1 MDKGTIIDVDTLEKL
16 YLQEQ
21 KSMREI
27 SEILGVA
34 VGTVYN
40 YIRFYEIPSRQKH
53 QGFKGKKHTEITKEK
68 IRKKLINRTFS
79 EKTIKKMSEAAKNG
93 GIGHKKERTDGYVMI
108 YFPDHP
114 CSSKEGYIMEHI
126 LVMEALIGRHLYS
139 YECVHHINGKK
150 RDNRKENLQL
160 MTKSAHMSLHMS
172 ERWKKK
178 KGGMTY

>member
-93 GIGHKKERTDGYVMI
+93 GIGHKKR
-108 YFPDHP
+108 
-114 CSSKEGYIMEHI
+114 K
-126 LVMEALIGRHLYS
+126 
-139 YECVHHINGKK
+139 
-150 RDNRKENLQL
+150 NRWICDDIF
-160 MTKSAHMSLHMS
+160 S
-172 ERWKKK
+172 
-178 KGGMTY
+178 

>member
-1 MDKGTIIDVDTLEKL
+1 
-16 YLQEQ
+16 
-21 KSMREI
+21 
-27 SEILGVA
+27 
-34 VGTVYN
+34 
-40 YIRFYEIPSRQKH
+40 
-53 QGFKGKKHTEITKEK
+53 
-68 IRKKLINRTFS
+68 
-79 EKTIKKMSEAAKNG
+79 
-93 GIGHKKERTDGYVMI
+93 
-108 YFPDHP
+108 
-114 CSSKEGYIMEHI
+114 MEHI